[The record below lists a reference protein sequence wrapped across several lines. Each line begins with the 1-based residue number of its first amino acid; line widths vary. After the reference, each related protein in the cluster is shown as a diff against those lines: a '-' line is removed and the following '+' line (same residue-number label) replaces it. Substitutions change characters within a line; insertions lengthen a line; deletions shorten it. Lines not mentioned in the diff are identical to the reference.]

1 MSGCN
6 SNSIEGSW
14 DFTIQLPNEE
24 FNGVMKLKKD
34 SSYSG
39 VLVSFER
46 GDVELHDVMINGDN
60 LTCNF
65 RMRGAEYKIQ
75 GDFQGATFNG
85 MVLFDNKEFAMTA
98 KRPAEPL
105 QAYAP
110 PQVKYI
116 LSDDDVKEME
126 TNIDHSGLVDAFNLD
141 GFERGEFIYNS
152 NCITC
157 HGNEDFEGSIPMS
170 RKFWSQPFKAGF
182 DPFSIYQTL
191 TKGYGSMPG
200 QMTLT
205 PQQKYDV
212 IVYIREKFIKR
223 TNQEQYFKV
232 TPGYL
237 AKLPKGTSN
246 GPDAKPYHPWS
257 DMDYGNFF
265 INTYELADEKTG
277 IKRYHSPRP
286 APFKD
291 EDYLKNN
298 FAYKGIAIRLDE
310 GAGGVSKG
318 KAWMIFDH
326 DVMRVAGGWTGEG
339 FIDWEGILLNDQHET
354 YPRTI
359 GQLHFETPVGPGWAN
374 PTSGSFED
382 PRFTARDGR
391 KFGPVPKQWA
401 NYKGLYQNGQN
412 IVISY
417 TVGNSAIFE
426 KLGVEKNDEQIVFTR
441 TLNISPSRDILKM
454 RVALAGT
461 KVEVSGKGASLKEEN
476 GYLILE
482 ISSSSKTAIKLF
494 ISDKKSNSLT
504 EYAKKSA
511 APELLDQY
519 TIGGETHYP
528 QVITTQVSKG
538 NEDNLFAVDQLTA
551 PYDNL
556 WKSRMKFS
564 GIDFLKDPNVAVMCT
579 TDGDVWRV
587 TGLTTDKGELQW
599 QRIASGLFQP
609 LGIKVLNEKIYV
621 TCRDQL
627 VLLRDLNGDGET
639 DYYESFNHDHQ
650 VTDHFHEFAMG
661 LQADKEGNLY
671 YAKSGRHA
679 REALIPQH
687 GTLLKVSKDG
697 SATEI
702 IATGFRAANGVCINP
717 DGSFIV
723 TDQQGYWNPMN
734 RVNWIEGK
742 GKFYGNMWGY
752 NPPKDSTN
760 AGMQPPMVWIDMEFD
775 RSPSELLWVDSKKWG
790 PLNGKLLSFSY
801 GFGKIQLVLNEE
813 VNGQRQGGVID
824 LPGVKFRSGVMR
836 GRFNPQDGHLYACGM
851 SAWGTSQTMRGGD
864 FYRLRYTGKP
874 LSLPVELNAEDDG
887 MTLSFADELD
897 EKSNDISNFEVQ
909 TWSILRSR
917 KYGSERYNTQTL
929 KIIEVIMS
937 KDRRS
942 VKLRI
947 PDVQPVDVMTIA
959 YSVVDTKGNKL
970 TGRVQN
976 TIHNLRKK
984 QAQIR

>member
-126 TNIDHSGLVDAFNLD
+126 TNIDHSGLIDAFNLD

-223 TNQEQYFKV
+223 TNQEQYFKI

-237 AKLPKGTSN
+237 SKLPKGTSK
-246 GPDAKPYHPWS
+246 GPDAKPFHPWS

-291 EDYLKNN
+291 ENYLNNN

-359 GQLHFETPVGPGWAN
+359 GH
-374 PTSGSFED
+374 
-382 PRFTARDGR
+382 
-391 KFGPVPKQWA
+391 
-401 NYKGLYQNGQN
+401 
-412 IVISY
+412 
-417 TVGNSAIFE
+417 
-426 KLGVEKNDEQIVFTR
+426 
-441 TLNISPSRDILKM
+441 
-454 RVALAGT
+454 
-461 KVEVSGKGASLKEEN
+461 
-476 GYLILE
+476 
-482 ISSSSKTAIKLF
+482 
-494 ISDKKSNSLT
+494 
-504 EYAKKSA
+504 
-511 APELLDQY
+511 
-519 TIGGETHYP
+519 
-528 QVITTQVSKG
+528 
-538 NEDNLFAVDQLTA
+538 
-551 PYDNL
+551 
-556 WKSRMKFS
+556 
-564 GIDFLKDPNVAVMCT
+564 
-579 TDGDVWRV
+579 
-587 TGLTTDKGELQW
+587 
-599 QRIASGLFQP
+599 
-609 LGIKVLNEKIYV
+609 
-621 TCRDQL
+621 
-627 VLLRDLNGDGET
+627 
-639 DYYESFNHDHQ
+639 
-650 VTDHFHEFAMG
+650 
-661 LQADKEGNLY
+661 
-671 YAKSGRHA
+671 
-679 REALIPQH
+679 
-687 GTLLKVSKDG
+687 
-697 SATEI
+697 
-702 IATGFRAANGVCINP
+702 
-717 DGSFIV
+717 
-723 TDQQGYWNPMN
+723 
-734 RVNWIEGK
+734 
-742 GKFYGNMWGY
+742 
-752 NPPKDSTN
+752 
-760 AGMQPPMVWIDMEFD
+760 
-775 RSPSELLWVDSKKWG
+775 
-790 PLNGKLLSFSY
+790 
-801 GFGKIQLVLNEE
+801 
-813 VNGQRQGGVID
+813 
-824 LPGVKFRSGVMR
+824 
-836 GRFNPQDGHLYACGM
+836 
-851 SAWGTSQTMRGGD
+851 
-864 FYRLRYTGKP
+864 
-874 LSLPVELNAEDDG
+874 
-887 MTLSFADELD
+887 
-897 EKSNDISNFEVQ
+897 
-909 TWSILRSR
+909 
-917 KYGSERYNTQTL
+917 
-929 KIIEVIMS
+929 
-937 KDRRS
+937 
-942 VKLRI
+942 
-947 PDVQPVDVMTIA
+947 
-959 YSVVDTKGNKL
+959 
-970 TGRVQN
+970 
-976 TIHNLRKK
+976 
-984 QAQIR
+984 